1 MTARVLLTANQL
13 GHVIRIYSRLHIPF
27 DRQKG
32 VRVSGMSEKAY
43 VRSLTA
49 MQNALGLRWAMHL
62 YECHK

>member
-1 MTARVLLTANQL
+1 MTARVFLTTNQL
-13 GHVIRIYSRLHIPF
+13 GHVICIYSRLHIPF

-49 MQNALGLRWAMHL
+49 MQNALGLR
-62 YECHK
+62 